1 MTVKIELARQTNEL
15 FLFIGETHRLCH
27 ELKSFTFTCV
37 RGSKLFLRTCKGLR
51 KEAYACIINKEEA
64 EPIVSTLNYAVA
76 LQANLQISLDHKILY
91 FDITANR
98 IDKIRKFADSLKI
111 SYDF

>member
-1 MTVKIELARQTNEL
+1 MTVKIELARQTDEL
-15 FLFIGETHRLCH
+15 FLFIGETHRLC
-27 ELKSFTFTCV
+27 EESKSFAFTCI
-37 RGSKLFLRTCKGLR
+37 RGCKLFLKTCKGLQR
-51 KEAYACIINKEEA
+51 DAYACISSREEA
-64 EPIVSTLNYAVA
+64 EPIVTTLNYAVA